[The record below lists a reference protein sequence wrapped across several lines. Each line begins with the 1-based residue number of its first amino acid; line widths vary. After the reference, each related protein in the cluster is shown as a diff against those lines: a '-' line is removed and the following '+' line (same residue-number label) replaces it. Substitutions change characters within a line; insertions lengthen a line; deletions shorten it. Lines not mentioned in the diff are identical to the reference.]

1 MRAIMTVLSKCVFA
15 VALTGVMLLSVAC
28 AGLAS
33 TDQVINYTPRPCS
46 QQRAEQRIVHVEGM
60 GGVRAL
66 TGDDNNADLALTH
79 GGRIRVTQGYSRL
92 WAVEAIVLAG
102 QARVTCGL
110 ELHLDDACEPAAHAL
125 TFARAAFGGVFRF
138 GDKRIPHVRGNLG
151 VEWTRHPAHG
161 SAGGTAGEMAE
172 MSGAEHELSL
182 IPTLGVGYDRR
193 FGQNVIIG
201 VTASLSWIAMSN
213 LRERGFHS
221 VDTGVRFGIGW

>member
-1 MRAIMTVLSKCVFA
+1 MRPTVTVLGKCVFA
-15 VALTGVMLLSVAC
+15 VALTGVMLLSGAC
-28 AGLAS
+28 SGLAS

-110 ELHLDDACEPAAHAL
+110 EPRLDDACERAAHVL

-151 VEWTRHPAHG
+151 VEWTRHAMHG
-161 SAGGTAGEMAE
+161 STDESAGAMAD
-172 MSGAEHELSL
+172 AEHELSL

-201 VTASLSWIAMSN
+201 VTASLSWMAMSN
-213 LRERGFHS
+213 VRERGFHS

>member
-1 MRAIMTVLSKCVFA
+1 MRLTVTVLGKCVFA
-15 VALTGVMLLSVAC
+15 VALTGAVLLSGAC
-28 AGLAS
+28 SGLAS

-66 TGDDNNADLALTH
+66 TSDDNDADLALTH
-79 GGRIRVTQGYSRL
+79 GVRVRVTQGYSRL

-110 ELHLDDACEPAAHAL
+110 EPRLDDACERAANAL

-138 GDKRIPHVRGNLG
+138 GDKRIPHVRGDLG
-151 VEWTRHPAHG
+151 VEWISDT
-161 SAGGTAGEMAE
+161 
-172 MSGAEHELSL
+172 EHELSL

-213 LRERGFHS
+213 RRERGFHS